1 MFLCVAFTTLFSML
15 LTYTYNWSEYYF
27 PEKINYLKI
36 QFGWYGLKAYTKV
49 MNTLDKIS
57 IFQKNI
63 FYQHK
68 IILLNKGIE
77 VIIFYPKNQSL
88 SAINETFTNA
98 NTNNTNTAKSEYYYD
113 FVLYEFIDPVTQKE
127 NMVLTD
133 SLDKLDDIILDGR
146 VNEKSDVRFLNPCI
160 EINNTK
166 ISFVLDDRMYLT
178 NNILFNKSFIKWFL
192 NKYPQENQSLDFSE
206 IKNNFTIHFFDNNMD
221 YITLNSNQMIVLGKQ
236 DYNIITNI
244 EVEDEDGSE
253 VAEDSEEAHDSEAEY
268 EVADKIE
275 TISSE

>member
-15 LTYTYNWSEYYF
+15 LTYTYNWCEQYF
-27 PEKINYLKI
+27 PEKTNYLKI
-36 QFGWYGLKAYTKV
+36 QFGWYGLKAYTKI
-49 MNTLDKIS
+49 MNILDKIT

-68 IILLNKGIE
+68 IILLNNGIE
-77 VIIFYPKNQSL
+77 VITFYPKNQSL

-113 FVLYEFIDPVTQKE
+113 FVLYEFIDTTTQKE

-192 NKYPQENQSLDFSE
+192 NKYPQENQSLDFYE

-236 DYNIITNI
+236 DYTIITNI
-244 EVEDEDGSE
+244 VDEVDDE
-253 VAEDSEEAHDSEAEY
+253 SEEEADQTDSAEEADEAE
-268 EVADKIE
+268 EAEK
-275 TISSE
+275 ISSD